1 MSHGGDIY
9 RNKVDIDFSVN
20 LNPLGIRPE
29 MKEAL
34 ARSLDRSEEYPDPD
48 QALVR
53 EKIAA
58 VSNRTPACFTE
69 DKGTES
75 RNAASFENIVR

>member
-53 EKIAA
+53 EKIADSESIDFCN
-58 VSNRTPACFTE
+58 VFT
-69 DKGTES
+69 G
-75 RNAASFENIVR
+75 AGASQTRSFLP